1 VGGGHEAQG
10 WQEFLAADGVD
21 DWVVLHGGATAVF
34 GVPSLGEAAQLAAA
48 VAHVP
53 IPRARGRCRPGPGRP
68 WLAFWRTDEIHHG
81 AQELQAEV
89 MASGESGAGSR

>member
-53 IPRARGRCRPGPGRP
+53 IPRARGRCRPGPGDLGWPSGVPTRS
-68 WLAFWRTDEIHHG
+68 T
-81 AQELQAEV
+81 
-89 MASGESGAGSR
+89 MARRNSKQK